1 MNKFSTV
8 VSKSSSLSSKALAKG
23 EARRAE
29 EDPHS
34 SLKRKT
40 DRFTLIELLVVIAII
55 AILAAM
61 LLPALNAAKE
71 KATGISCTS
80 NEKQLGNIL
89 LTYTGDTGWWIWPVS
104 WEGDTIARHWYGRL
118 GTLGYLPGITEA
130 DVVTR
135 SLTPSK
141 MKGRGSYLHCPKTFD
156 QVSFYKGY
164 PGFPEYMITGATSD
178 WGGTWIS
185 GVSGVEGKSQ
195 PYRPEK
201 VKNPGGKI
209 VLSEKRPMATARTEP
224 YCTCGHLPGNLY
236 VKGSAPY
243 PAAYMG
249 FPHAREMQTMSSP
262 GNFYFAD
269 GHSASLQMRVLW
281 ASASFKKVWQKYY
294 SAHVVED

>member
-1 MNKFSTV
+1 M
-8 VSKSSSLSSKALAKG
+8 
-23 EARRAE
+23 
-29 EDPHS
+29 
-34 SLKRKT
+34 
-40 DRFTLIELLVVIAII
+40 VIAII

-249 FPHAREMQTMSSP
+249 FPHAREMQIMSSP

-281 ASASFKKVWQKYY
+281 AAPSYRKVWQKYY
-294 SAHVVED
+294 SVEVVEEK

>member
-1 MNKFSTV
+1 MNKFSAV
-8 VSKSSSLSSKALAKG
+8 VSRRSSFQ
-23 EARRAE
+23 R
-29 EDPHS
+29 
-34 SLKRKT
+34 KRG
-40 DRFTLIELLVVIAII
+40 FTLIELLVVIAII

-71 KATGISCTS
+71 KATAIACAN
-80 NEKQLGNIL
+80 NEKQVGSAL
-89 LTYTGDTGWWIWPVS
+89 LLYTNDTNWWIWPVENLGGS
-104 WEGDTIARHWYGRL
+104 GIGRYWYGRL
-118 GTLGYLPGITEA
+118 GKFGYLPGITED
-130 DVVTR
+130 DVDNK

-185 GVSGVEGKSQ
+185 GISGVEGKSK

-201 VKNPGGKI
+201 VKNPSGKI
-209 VLSEKRPMATARTEP
+209 ALSEKRPMATARTEA

-249 FPHAREMQTMSSP
+249 FPHAREMQIMSSP

-281 ASASFKKVWQKYY
+281 AAPSYRKVWQKYY
-294 SAHVVED
+294 SVEVVEEK

>member
-1 MNKFSTV
+1 MRKEKTV
-8 VSKSSSLSSKALAKG
+8 FKRTSSLI
-23 EARRAE
+23 
-29 EDPHS
+29 PHLS
-34 SLKRKT
+34 YLKRKAA
-40 DRFTLIELLVVIAII
+40 RFTLIELLVVIAII

-80 NEKQLGNIL
+80 NEKQLGNIM

-104 WEGDTIARHWYGRL
+104 WTGDTIARHWYARL
-118 GTLGYLPGITEA
+118 GTLGYLPGITED
-130 DVVTR
+130 DVVSK

-141 MKGRGSYLHCPKTFD
+141 MKGRGAYLHCPKTFD
-156 QVSFYKGY
+156 HVSYYKTY
-164 PGFPEYMITGATSD
+164 PGFPEYMITCATTD
-178 WGGTWIS
+178 WGSAWVTGI
-185 GVSGVEGKSQ
+185 SGVEGKSK

-209 VLSEKRPMATARTEP
+209 VLSEKRPMSNARTDVG
-224 YCTCGHLPGNLY
+224 CTCAHLPGNLS
-236 VKGSAPY
+236 VKGGVPQPGS
-243 PAAYMG
+243 YMG
-249 FPHAREMQTMSSP
+249 FPHAREMQVMTSP

-269 GHSASLQMRVLW
+269 GHCASLQMRVLW